1 MTFEIAPFLVLK
13 KLSYRK
19 NLGMINVHCEN
30 FLINAIVQQDNWGKN
45 RDEQSTEITANS
57 R

>member
-1 MTFEIAPFLVLK
+1 
-13 KLSYRK
+13 
-19 NLGMINVHCEN
+19 MINLHCDN

>member
-1 MTFEIAPFLVLK
+1 MTFEIAPFLGLK

-19 NLGMINVHCEN
+19 NLGMINVHCDN

>member
-1 MTFEIAPFLVLK
+1 MTFEIAPFLGLK
-13 KLSYRK
+13 KLSCRK
-19 NLGMINVHCEN
+19 NLGMINVHCDN